1 MEKGKGTKMKTLEQK
16 IRKIVKQDKGHI
28 SYAEDVLTVELE
40 EQEKLLQI
48 LKEEHKAL
56 GNYIERLR
64 K

>member
-16 IRKIVKQDKGHI
+16 IRKIVKQHKGHI
-28 SYAEDVLTVELE
+28 SYAEDLLTVELE

>member
-1 MEKGKGTKMKTLEQK
+1 MKMLEQK
-16 IRKIVKQDKGHI
+16 IRKVIKQHKGRI
-28 SYAEDVLTVELE
+28 SYAEALLTVELE

-48 LKEEHKAL
+48 SKEEHKAL